1 MSVRRSWIYTPDGR
15 TIEKGTPEHD
25 SYLGEQAGDAP
36 LVFSD
41 EGVFISPIDGLAY
54 SGKAGMR
61 EHNRR
66 HDVVN
71 NRDLAGLPVGIDP
84 KRAQAPPTTRQR
96 EELRQAIVDSARR
109 KGYLEG
115 Q

>member
-1 MSVRRSWIYTPDGR
+1 MRRSWIYTPDGR
-15 TIEKGTPEHD
+15 CIEKGTDEHAV
-25 SYLGEQAGDAP
+25 YMQARDCNVP
-36 LVFSD
+36 MVFSD
-41 EGVFISPIDGLAY
+41 EGVFVSPIDGLAY

-66 HDVVN
+66 HDVIN
-71 NRDLAGLPVGIDP
+71 NRDLAGLPTGIDP
-84 KRAQAPPTTRQR
+84 KRAVAPPTTRQR
-96 EELRQAIVDSARR
+96 EELRQAIYTSALR

>member
-1 MSVRRSWIYTPDGR
+1 MTRRSWIYTPDGR
-15 TIEKGTPEHD
+15 TIEKGTEEHRA
-25 SYLGEQAGDAP
+25 YEMEKYGEAP
-36 LVFSD
+36 MTFSD
-41 EGVFISPIDGLAY
+41 EGVFLSPIDGLAY

-71 NRDLAGLPVGIDP
+71 NRDLVGLPTGVDP
-84 KRAQAPPTTRQR
+84 KRATAPPSTRQR
-96 EELRQAIVDSARR
+96 QELRQAIYDSAMRG
-109 KGYLEG
+109 KYLEG